1 MRGLAKNTI
10 INKIT
15 AGLLIFIM
23 AVVSSLGGI
32 QGNVNKVQA
41 KITYEKETVFYG
53 EGFTVKYT
61 IDSQWDNQYTAN
73 VVLTNTGDKPIENW
87 ELSYESY
94 DEYSNIWNAKVSYR
108 SARIYNIKNGG
119 HNQNIEP
126 KQSISFGF
134 QASFN
139 KTIDI
144 PKSYKLLGETAE
156 IDDSECQVT
165 YNIQSQ
171 WNNGCIIDISL
182 HNNSDEDIENWSMKF
197 DLNCKIDNIWRAKI
211 ESHEGSTYNVKNC
224 GYNSIIAPDSS
235 ETIGMQVSFEDGGTP
250 GSIENIVVS
259 QSKKGKTYVE
269 FDKEWNRTMVRADSP
284 VVVEA
289 SKKNAYSIKIGL
301 IDSGV
306 DYSSNINIVERE
318 NFVEEYIET
327 NPIFDDLS
335 GHGTAVAG
343 LMASDSS
350 VESDNFQ
357 FDDKNLNKLMNE
369 KIQGVNPYI
378 DIYSARVLDDNN
390 ETTVNRL
397 IAALEWAIEKDVNII
412 NINCGISNDNKQLH
426 DVIKKAYKK
435 GILIIGAAGNDKSIQ
450 YPSKYS
456 EVMAVG
462 SVKCTGDQSSASATG
477 EELEVV
483 APGQD
488 VTSYGPFGIL
498 DSYSGSSMAA
508 PQVTAL
514 AAILWQQDLTKSSEF
529 IRQLIDVSANNLGS
543 KEKFGYGM
551 IDCENALQ
559 KYTEFEKYYSDHKT
573 VTENVDYNLENAII
587 DYNDADIICTE
598 EESVKGYW
606 SGNNHEAATG
616 SKLRTIKRASVWPDK
631 KESKIEGMTSNP
643 AFHGYYENKS
653 GEEVNYIDAYIFM
666 TKVATNM
673 YKNGSNKSIVDKEEV
688 WLLTSKEGNV
698 DKKFAENIKKAAE
711 AGFKKY
717 NYKTKKD
724 KANFIYG
731 MALHT
736 VADIFAHSTYA
747 IKGTSK
753 DRKSMLDKEI
763 KDLVPDWKR
772 LTHGPKDDKGK
783 FDSKK
788 NFADMVDCIPMR
800 YNKSARNV
808 CNEILNTAVM
818 KCKAGTKNVFKKV
831 EYYKDKK
838 YSNAWEYTNITK
850 DKKETEEEYEKKIE
864 LLKKNYIVYSYG
876 IINFNT
882 YMGAKENT
890 ELGELAMQV
899 DAKGMKDLM
908 KSWIAKEAGK

>member
-1 MRGLAKNTI
+1 MRGLAGNTI

-15 AGLLIFIM
+15 AGLLIFII
-23 AVVSSLGGI
+23 AVVSSLGGL

-41 KITYEKETVFYG
+41 KITYEKETVYYG

-61 IDSQWDNQYTAN
+61 IDSQWGNQYTAN

-94 DEYSNIWNAKVSYR
+94 DEYSNIWNAKVSFR
-108 SARIYNIKNGG
+108 SARIYNIKNAG

-171 WNNGCIIDISL
+171 WNNGSIINITL

-197 DLNCKIDNIWRAKI
+197 DLNSKIDNIWRAKI
-211 ESHEGSTYNVKNC
+211 ESHEGSTYTVKNC
-224 GYNSIIAPDSS
+224 GYNSVIAPDAS

-350 VESDNFQ
+350 VESDDFQ

-378 DIYSARVLDDNN
+378 NIYSARVLDDNN
-390 ETTVNRL
+390 ETTVSRL
-397 IAALEWAIEKDVNII
+397 IAALEWAIEKDVDII
-412 NINCGISNDNKQLH
+412 NINCGISKDNKQLY
-426 DVIKKAYKK
+426 DVIKKAYNK
-435 GILIIGAAGNDKSIQ
+435 GILIIAAAGNDKSIQ
-450 YPSKYS
+450 YPAKYS

-462 SVKCTGDQSSASATG
+462 SVKCTGEQSSASATG

-514 AAILWQQDLTKSSEF
+514 AAILWQQDLTKSNEF

-559 KYTEFEKYYSDHKT
+559 KYNEFEKYYSDKKT
-573 VTENVDYNLENAII
+573 VVENVDYNLQNAII
-587 DYNDADIICTE
+587 EYNDADIICTE

-606 SGNNHEAATG
+606 SGKKHETTAG
-616 SKLRTIKRASVWPDK
+616 SLKAVQKGAIWPDT

-643 AFHGYYENKS
+643 TFHGYYQNES
-653 GEEVNYIDAYIFM
+653 GEEANYIEAYIFM
-666 TKVATNM
+666 TKVAANM
-673 YKNGSNKSIVDKEEV
+673 YKNGSNKSTMDKDEI
-688 WLLTSKEGNV
+688 WLLTSKEGNI
-698 DKKFAENIKKAAE
+698 DIKFAENIKKAAE

-763 KDLVPDWKR
+763 KDLVSDWKR

-783 FDSKK
+783 FDPKK
-788 NFADMVDCIPMR
+788 NFADMIDCIPMR
-800 YNKSARNV
+800 YNKSAKKV
-808 CNEILNTAVM
+808 CNEILNTAITNHKV
-818 KCKAGTKNVFKKV
+818 GTKNVFKKV
-831 EYYKDKK
+831 EYYRDKK
-838 YSNAWEYTNITK
+838 YSNAWGYINISK
-850 DKKETEEEYEKKIE
+850 EKNETEEEYQKKIK

-890 ELGELAMQV
+890 ELGKLAMQV
-899 DAKGMKDLM
+899 DAKEIKDLLE
-908 KSWIAKEAGK
+908 SWISKEAGK